1 MNVSETAVITA
12 FNTGGGSSGGG
23 INPTG
28 TLEITE
34 NGTYNVASYAGADVS
49 VDTGVWPAGR
59 IEFTENGLYNVYDY
73 AMAQVAVPGPSGS
86 TNITTN
92 GTHDV
97 TNYASAVVNVP
108 TGITPTGSTNITENG
123 TFDVTN
129 YASAVVNVPTQAA
142 LSTCSVMVQNASS
155 VQVEFRFTTSWS
167 SSLNRLS
174 TSTQTRNANTAAT
187 TFTMVNGTYLIIR
200 PMAQGNLSFSI
211 PYGISKILEFTT
223 VNGNGVLIIVPGTH
237 VASDVLK
244 ITNA

>member
-12 FNTGGGSSGGG
+12 FNTGGGSGGG
-23 INPTG
+23 INPSG
-28 TLEITE
+28 TVQINA

-73 AMAQVAVPGPSGS
+73 AMAQVTVPGPSGS

-97 TNYASAVVNVP
+97 TNYARAVVNVP

-142 LSTCSVMVQNASS
+142 VSTCSVMVQNLSS
-155 VQVEFRFTTSWS
+155 VQVEFRFASSWAS
-167 SSLNRLS
+167 SFNRLG
-174 TSTQTRNANTAAT
+174 TSAQTRNANTAAT

-200 PMAQGNLSFSI
+200 PMAQNNLKFTI
-211 PYGISKILEFTT
+211 PYGITKIFEFTT
-223 VNGNGVLIIVPGTH
+223 LNGNGVLIYVPGDH

-244 ITNA
+244 VSNA